1 MKIRHATAL
10 FLAVLGVGCSRFPGM
25 SGKELPRVPQETRRA
40 SPVFAQGM
48 KLLRNKDFHGLQA
61 FLDAKEAA
69 LFKEKEPSS
78 SKLADVWLL
87 RGLSYMDEQN
97 PLGDMDKAYA
107 YIRIAQSDP
116 GVIGGIAEVLLGRL
130 QALSRQE
137 ILLVELNKKLDKAG
151 MREAKALE
159 ELSKCKGRIR
169 RLQSELEAL
178 RRLDEKQRSLR
189 ESGP

>member
-1 MKIRHATAL
+1 
-10 FLAVLGVGCSRFPGM
+10 M

-78 SKLADVWLL
+78 SKLAEVWLL
-87 RGLSYMDEQN
+87 RGLIYMDEQN

-107 YIRIAQSDP
+107 YISIAQSDP
-116 GVIGGIAEVLLGRL
+116 GVIGGIAEVFLGRL

-159 ELSKCKGRIR
+159 GLSKCKGRIR
-169 RLQSELEAL
+169 MLQSELEAL

>member
-1 MKIRHATAL
+1 MKVRHAATL
-10 FLAVLGVGCSRFPGM
+10 FLAVLGVGCSLFTGIR
-25 SGKELPRVPQETRRA
+25 GKELPSVLQETRRA
-40 SPVFAQGM
+40 SPVLVQGM
-48 KLLRNKDFHGLQA
+48 KLLRNNDFHGLQA

-69 LFKEKEPSS
+69 LLKEKEPSS
-78 SKLADVWLL
+78 PKLADLWLL

-97 PLGDMDKAYA
+97 PLGDMDKAYV
-107 YIRIAQSDP
+107 YIKLAQSDP
-116 GVIGGIAEVLLGRL
+116 GVIGGVAEVLLGRL

-137 ILLVELNKKLDKAG
+137 ILLVELDKKLDTAG